1 IADALLYAGATSII
15 DSSQDWPQISLEEVV
30 REQPEF
36 LVFAESH
43 ASEAPPGID
52 SLANLPGWRVL
63 DAVKNRHYAL
73 VSDAVNRPALR
84 IVSAI
89 ESLAKQLHPE
99 AYPDARGAE
108 KDNLIRYHEPLASQ
122 PVTALRLPQF
132 FSVTTPSA
140 KTLPLVEEYAC
151 SL

>member
-1 IADALLYAGATSII
+1 
-15 DSSQDWPQISLEEVV
+15 VV
-30 REQPEF
+30 RQQPEF

-43 ASEAPPGID
+43 ASEAPPSID
-52 SLANLPGWRVL
+52 SLAKLPGWRVL

-99 AYPDARGAE
+99 AYSEARGTQ
-108 KDNLIRYHEPLASQ
+108 KNNLTGYHGTVPPL
-122 PVTALRLPQF
+122 PVTASLLPESF
-132 FSVTTPSA
+132 PLFMTPSA
-140 KTLPLVEEYAC
+140 ETLPSAAESAC